1 MRIDILTI
9 FPSLINSFVTES
21 LIGKAQESGTLE
33 ISALDLREGASGA
46 HKAVDDTPF
55 GGGPGMVLKPEPI
68 FNIVETKNP
77 PRPLYLLS
85 PAGEPFSH
93 SKAKDLSKLDGFS
106 LLCGRYEGVDQRVRD
121 HLIDGEISL
130 GDFVLAGGE
139 IAALAIVET
148 VTRLIP
154 GVMGNLESAASES
167 FTQGL
172 LEYPQYTRPWEYKG
186 LTPPNILRSGNHEE
200 IKLWKKAKALEITVS
215 NRPDLIEKRGGL
227 TDEEQSLLEKKFT

>member
-148 VTRLIP
+148 VTRLVP

-186 LTPPNILRSGNHEE
+186 LTPPNILRSGNHKE

>member
-93 SKAKDLSKLDGFS
+93 SKAKELSKLDGFS

-148 VTRLIP
+148 VTRLVP

-186 LTPPNILRSGNHEE
+186 LTPPDILRSGNHKE

-215 NRPDLIEKRGGL
+215 NRPALIEKRGGL
-227 TDEEQSLLEKKFT
+227 TDEEQRLLEKKFT

>member
-9 FPSLINSFVTES
+9 FPSLINSFVNES
-21 LIGKAQESGTLE
+21 LIGKAQESGRLE
-33 ISALDLREGASGA
+33 ISALDIREGASGV

-55 GGGPGMVLKPEPI
+55 GGGPGMVLKPDPI
-68 FNIVETKNP
+68 FNVVENKNP

-93 SKAKDLSKLDGFS
+93 SKAKELSKLDGFS

-139 IAALAIVET
+139 IAALAVVET

-154 GVMGNLESAASES
+154 GVMGNIESAASES

-186 LTPPNILRSGNHEE
+186 LTPPNILRSGNHKE
-200 IKLWKKAKALEITVS
+200 IKLWKKAKALEITM
-215 NRPDLIEKRGGL
+215 
-227 TDEEQSLLEKKFT
+227 

>member
-9 FPSLINSFVTES
+9 FPSLINSFVNES

-33 ISALDLREGASGA
+33 IYALDIREGASGV

-55 GGGPGMVLKPEPI
+55 GGGPGMVLKPDPI
-68 FNIVETKNP
+68 FNVVENKNP

-93 SKAKDLSKLDGFS
+93 SKAKELSKLDGFS

-139 IAALAIVET
+139 IAALAVVET

-154 GVMGNLESAASES
+154 GVMGNIESAASES

-172 LEYPQYTRPWEYKG
+172 LEYPQYTRPWDFEG
-186 LTPPNILRSGNHEE
+186 LTPPDILRSGNHEE
-200 IKLWKKAKALEITVS
+200 IKLWRKAKALEITLS

-227 TDEEQSLLEKKFT
+227 TDQEQSLLERKFT

>member
-9 FPSLINSFVTES
+9 FPSLINTFVTES

-46 HKAVDDTPF
+46 HKAVDDNPF

-85 PAGEPFSH
+85 PAGEPFNH
-93 SKAKDLSKLDGFS
+93 SKAKELSKLDGFS

-148 VTRLIP
+148 VTRLVP

-186 LTPPNILRSGNHEE
+186 LTPPDILRSGNHKE

-227 TDEEQSLLEKKFT
+227 TDEEQRLLEKKFT

>member
-9 FPSLINSFVTES
+9 FPSLINSFVNES
-21 LIGKAQESGTLE
+21 LIGKAQESGRLE
-33 ISALDLREGASGA
+33 ISALDIREGASGV

-55 GGGPGMVLKPEPI
+55 GGGPGMVLKPDPI
-68 FNIVETKNP
+68 FNVVENKNP

-93 SKAKDLSKLDGFS
+93 SKAKELSKLDGFS

-139 IAALAIVET
+139 IAALAVVET
-148 VTRLIP
+148 VTRLLP
-154 GVMGNLESAASES
+154 GVMGNIESAASES

-172 LEYPQYTRPWEYKG
+172 LEYPQYTRPWDFEG
-186 LTPPNILRSGNHEE
+186 LTPPDILRSGNHKE
-200 IKLWKKAKALEITVS
+200 IELLRKAKALEITLS

-227 TDEEQSLLEKKFT
+227 TDQEQSLLERKFT

>member
-9 FPSLINSFVTES
+9 FPSLINTFVTES

-33 ISALDLREGASGA
+33 ISALDLREGASGT

-68 FNIVETKNP
+68 FNIVENKNP

-85 PAGEPFSH
+85 PAGEPFNH
-93 SKAKDLSKLDGFS
+93 SKAKELSKLDGFS

-148 VTRLIP
+148 VTRLVP

-186 LTPPNILRSGNHEE
+186 LTPPDILRSGNHKE
-200 IKLWKKAKALEITVS
+200 IELWKKAKALEITMS

>member
-9 FPSLINSFVTES
+9 FPSLINSFVNES

-33 ISALDLREGASGA
+33 ISALDIREGASGV

-55 GGGPGMVLKPEPI
+55 GGGPGMVLKPDPI
-68 FNIVETKNP
+68 FNVVDNKNP

-93 SKAKDLSKLDGFS
+93 SKAKELSKLDGFS

-139 IAALAIVET
+139 IAALAVVET

-154 GVMGNLESAASES
+154 GVMGNIESAASES

-172 LEYPQYTRPWEYKG
+172 LEYPQYTRPWDFEG
-186 LTPPNILRSGNHEE
+186 LTPPDILRSGNHEE
-200 IKLWKKAKALEITVS
+200 IELWRKAKALEITLS

-227 TDEEQSLLEKKFT
+227 TDQEQSLLERKFT

>member
-9 FPSLINSFVTES
+9 FPSLINTFVTES

-93 SKAKDLSKLDGFS
+93 SKAKELSKLDGFS

-148 VTRLIP
+148 VTRLVP

-172 LEYPQYTRPWEYKG
+172 LEYPQYTRPWEFKG
-186 LTPPNILRSGNHEE
+186 LTPPDILRSGNHKE

>member
-68 FNIVETKNP
+68 FNIVEAKNP

-85 PAGEPFSH
+85 PAGEPFNH
-93 SKAKDLSKLDGFS
+93 SKAKELSKLDGFS

-148 VTRLIP
+148 VTRLVP
-154 GVMGNLESAASES
+154 GVMGNLESAVSES

-186 LTPPNILRSGNHEE
+186 LTPPEILRSGNHKE

-227 TDEEQSLLEKKFT
+227 TDEEQNLLEKKFT

>member
-9 FPSLINSFVTES
+9 FPSLINSFVNES

-33 ISALDLREGASGA
+33 ISALDIREGASGV

-55 GGGPGMVLKPEPI
+55 GGGPGMVLKPDPI
-68 FNIVETKNP
+68 FNVVENKNP

-93 SKAKDLSKLDGFS
+93 SKAKELSKLDGFS

-121 HLIDGEISL
+121 NLNDGEISL

-139 IAALAIVET
+139 LAALAVVET

-154 GVMGNLESAASES
+154 GVMGNIESAASES

-172 LEYPQYTRPWEYKG
+172 LEYPQYTRPWDFEG
-186 LTPPNILRSGNHEE
+186 LTPPDILRSGNHEE
-200 IKLWKKAKALEITVS
+200 IELWRKAKALEITLS

-227 TDEEQSLLEKKFT
+227 TDQEQSLLERKFT

>member
-85 PAGEPFSH
+85 PAGEPFNH
-93 SKAKDLSKLDGFS
+93 SKAKELSKLDGFS

-148 VTRLIP
+148 VTRLVP
-154 GVMGNLESAASES
+154 GVMGNLESAESES

-172 LEYPQYTRPWEYKG
+172 LEYPQYTRPWEFKG
-186 LTPPNILRSGNHEE
+186 LTPPDILRSGNHKE
-200 IKLWKKAKALEITVS
+200 IKLWKKAKALEITMS

>member
-93 SKAKDLSKLDGFS
+93 SKAKELSKLDGFS

-148 VTRLIP
+148 VTRLVP
-154 GVMGNLESAASES
+154 GVMGNLESATSES

-186 LTPPNILRSGNHEE
+186 LTPPDILRSGNHKQIE
-200 IKLWKKAKALEITVS
+200 LWKKAKALEITVS

>member
-85 PAGEPFSH
+85 PAGEPFNH
-93 SKAKDLSKLDGFS
+93 SKAKELSKLDGFS

-148 VTRLIP
+148 VTRLVP

-186 LTPPNILRSGNHEE
+186 LTPPEILRSGNHKE

-227 TDEEQSLLEKKFT
+227 TDEEQNLLEKKFT

>member
-93 SKAKDLSKLDGFS
+93 SKAKELSKLDGFS

-148 VTRLIP
+148 VTRLVP

-186 LTPPNILRSGNHEE
+186 LTPPDVLRSGNHKQIE
-200 IKLWKKAKALEITVS
+200 LWKKAKALEITVS

-227 TDEEQSLLEKKFT
+227 TDEEQRLLEKKFT

>member
-148 VTRLIP
+148 VTRLVP

-186 LTPPNILRSGNHEE
+186 LTPPDILRSGNHKE
-200 IKLWKKAKALEITVS
+200 IKLWKKAKALEITVR

>member
-9 FPSLINSFVTES
+9 FPSLINSFVNES

-33 ISALDLREGASGA
+33 ISALDIREGASGV

-55 GGGPGMVLKPEPI
+55 GGGPGMVLKPDPI
-68 FNIVETKNP
+68 FNVVENKNP

-93 SKAKDLSKLDGFS
+93 SKAKELSKLDGFS

-139 IAALAIVET
+139 IAALAVVET

-154 GVMGNLESAASES
+154 GVMGNIESAASES

-172 LEYPQYTRPWEYKG
+172 LEYPQYTRPWDFEG
-186 LTPPNILRSGNHEE
+186 LTPPDILRSGNHKE
-200 IKLWKKAKALEITVS
+200 IELWRKAKALEITLS

-227 TDEEQSLLEKKFT
+227 TDQEQSLLERKFT

>member
-93 SKAKDLSKLDGFS
+93 SKAKELSKLDGFS

-148 VTRLIP
+148 VTRLVP

-186 LTPPNILRSGNHEE
+186 LTPPDILRSGNHKE
-200 IKLWKKAKALEITVS
+200 IKLWKRAKALEITVS

>member
-9 FPSLINSFVTES
+9 FPSLINSFVNES
-21 LIGKAQESGTLE
+21 LIGKAQESGRLE
-33 ISALDLREGASGA
+33 ISALDIREGASGV

-55 GGGPGMVLKPEPI
+55 GGGPGMVLKPDPI
-68 FNIVETKNP
+68 FNVVENKNP

-93 SKAKDLSKLDGFS
+93 SKAKELSKLDGFS

-139 IAALAIVET
+139 IAALAVVET

-154 GVMGNLESAASES
+154 GVMGNIKSAASES

-172 LEYPQYTRPWEYKG
+172 LEYPQYTRPWDFEG
-186 LTPPNILRSGNHEE
+186 LTPPDILRSGNHEE
-200 IKLWKKAKALEITVS
+200 IELWRKAKALEITLS

-227 TDEEQSLLEKKFT
+227 TDQEQSLLERKFT

>member
-85 PAGEPFSH
+85 PAGAPFSH

-186 LTPPNILRSGNHEE
+186 LTPPNILRSGNHKE

>member
-148 VTRLIP
+148 VTRLVP

-167 FTQGL
+167 FAQGL

-186 LTPPNILRSGNHEE
+186 LTPPDILRSGNHKE
-200 IKLWKKAKALEITVS
+200 IKLWKKAKALEITVR

>member
-33 ISALDLREGASGA
+33 IYALDLREGASGA

-148 VTRLIP
+148 VTRLVP

-186 LTPPNILRSGNHEE
+186 LTPPDILRSGNHKE

>member
-85 PAGEPFSH
+85 PAGEPFNH
-93 SKAKDLSKLDGFS
+93 SKAKELSKLDGFS

-148 VTRLIP
+148 VTRLVP

-186 LTPPNILRSGNHEE
+186 LTPPDILRSGNHKE

>member
-9 FPSLINSFVTES
+9 FPSLINTFVTES

-85 PAGEPFSH
+85 PAGEPFNH
-93 SKAKDLSKLDGFS
+93 SKAKELSKLDGFS

-148 VTRLIP
+148 VTRLVP

-186 LTPPNILRSGNHEE
+186 LTPPDILRSGNHKE
-200 IKLWKKAKALEITVS
+200 IELWKKAKALEITLS

>member
-9 FPSLINSFVTES
+9 FPSLINSFVNES

-33 ISALDLREGASGA
+33 ISALDIREGASGV

-55 GGGPGMVLKPEPI
+55 GGGPGMVLKPDPI
-68 FNIVETKNP
+68 FNVVENKNP

-93 SKAKDLSKLDGFS
+93 SKAKELSKLDGFS

-139 IAALAIVET
+139 IAALAVVET

-154 GVMGNLESAASES
+154 GVMGNIKSAASES

-172 LEYPQYTRPWEYKG
+172 LEYPQYTRPWDFEG
-186 LTPPNILRSGNHEE
+186 LTPPDILRSGNHKE
-200 IKLWKKAKALEITVS
+200 IELWRKAKALEITLS

-227 TDEEQSLLEKKFT
+227 TDQEQSLLERKFT

>member
-93 SKAKDLSKLDGFS
+93 SKAKELSKLDGFS

-148 VTRLIP
+148 VTRLVP

-186 LTPPNILRSGNHEE
+186 LTPPNILRSGNHKE

>member
-93 SKAKDLSKLDGFS
+93 SKAKELSKLDGFS

-148 VTRLIP
+148 VTRLVP

-186 LTPPNILRSGNHEE
+186 LTPPDILRSGNHKE
-200 IKLWKKAKALEITVS
+200 IELWKKAKALEITLS

>member
-33 ISALDLREGASGA
+33 ISAVDLREGASGA
-46 HKAVDDTPF
+46 HKAVDDTPL

-68 FNIVETKNP
+68 FNIVEAKNP

-85 PAGEPFSH
+85 PAGEPFNH
-93 SKAKDLSKLDGFS
+93 SKAKELSKLDGFS

-148 VTRLIP
+148 VTRLVP

-186 LTPPNILRSGNHEE
+186 LTPPEILRSGNHKE

-227 TDEEQSLLEKKFT
+227 TDEEQNLLEKKFT

>member
-186 LTPPNILRSGNHEE
+186 LTPPNILRSGNHKE

-227 TDEEQSLLEKKFT
+227 TDEEQSLLVKKFT

>member
-9 FPSLINSFVTES
+9 FPSLINTFVTES

-93 SKAKDLSKLDGFS
+93 SKAKELSKLDGFS

-148 VTRLIP
+148 VTRLVP

-186 LTPPNILRSGNHEE
+186 LTPPDILRSGNHKE
-200 IKLWKKAKALEITVS
+200 IELWKKAKALEITMS

>member
-9 FPSLINSFVTES
+9 FPSLINTFVTES

-46 HKAVDDTPF
+46 HKAVDDNPF

-68 FNIVETKNP
+68 FNIVENKNP

-85 PAGEPFSH
+85 PAGEPFNH
-93 SKAKDLSKLDGFS
+93 SKAKELSKLDGFS

-148 VTRLIP
+148 VTRLVP

-186 LTPPNILRSGNHEE
+186 LTPPDILRSGNHKE
-200 IKLWKKAKALEITVS
+200 IKLWKKAKALEITMS

>member
-93 SKAKDLSKLDGFS
+93 SKAKELSKLDGFS

-148 VTRLIP
+148 VTRLVP

-186 LTPPNILRSGNHEE
+186 LTPPDILRSGNHKE
-200 IKLWKKAKALEITVS
+200 IKLWKKAKALEITMS

-227 TDEEQSLLEKKFT
+227 TDEEQNLLEKKFT

>member
-85 PAGEPFSH
+85 PAGEPFSQ
-93 SKAKDLSKLDGFS
+93 SKAKELSKLDGFS

-148 VTRLIP
+148 VTRLVP

-186 LTPPNILRSGNHEE
+186 LTPPDILRSGNHKE

>member
-93 SKAKDLSKLDGFS
+93 SKAKELSKLDGFS

-148 VTRLIP
+148 VTRLVP

-186 LTPPNILRSGNHEE
+186 LTPPDILRSGNHKE
-200 IKLWKKAKALEITVS
+200 IELWKRAKALEITVS